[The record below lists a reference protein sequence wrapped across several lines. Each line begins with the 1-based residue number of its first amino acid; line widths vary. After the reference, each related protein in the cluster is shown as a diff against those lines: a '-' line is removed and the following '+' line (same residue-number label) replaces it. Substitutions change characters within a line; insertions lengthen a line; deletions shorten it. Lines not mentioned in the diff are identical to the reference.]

1 MDHLLQVKS
10 ITKSFA
16 NRTVLDQ
23 TSIELKT
30 GEIAAL
36 LGRNGSGK
44 STLFKILFGTL
55 KADHAEINLNNQ
67 LCLKNA
73 DFNRLIA
80 YHPQEIMLP
89 KDLKV
94 KQLISI
100 YIANPEKQN
109 KIYYSA
115 GVNDMQN
122 LKVRNLSL
130 GQQRYLQFLLVL
142 NLEHPFV
149 LLDEPFSMVEPL
161 YKNLIKEKL
170 IEYKSHKGFLI
181 TDHYYMDILEVA
193 DKVNL
198 IKDGKIMPISKA
210 EDLITLE
217 YRSNQSFVV
226 Q

>member
-217 YRSNQSFVV
+217 YLSNQSFVV